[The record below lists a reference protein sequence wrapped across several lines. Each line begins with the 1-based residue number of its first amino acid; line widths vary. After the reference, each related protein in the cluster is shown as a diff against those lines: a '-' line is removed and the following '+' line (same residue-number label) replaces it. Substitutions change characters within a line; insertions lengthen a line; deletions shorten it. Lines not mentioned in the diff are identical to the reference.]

1 MERSSSRDSKDFAS
15 DATFSSH
22 DNARFDASQYSFF
35 GQHNMEETELG
46 GIEEEEGVSQNSLDG
61 DQYHLFNE
69 VTGVGSLLDVDDM
82 NTTFSKTRLTNKTI
96 MQFPG
101 YELGFKRLKAHR
113 GAKGSLEPR
122 CKVQKKLN
130 RVVTGPKRPGVIGDS
145 RSGSFSRESS
155 AAELYDTEFSSW
167 MDQCV
172 MEAENA
178 LKGKRWS
185 SQPHSASMHVGE
197 PKPLY
202 RASSYP
208 EQQLLPQQLQ
218 QQFCSEPTAAAAQ
231 ASFTSFLPPE
241 GRAQQSLHHHHSLP
255 PNIPSLTT
263 GSQITFSAPNYA
275 SLNEPSL
282 QLAGLSQN
290 RGLLHQ
296 RSLPQLTPNPLNNHS
311 QNEWISRAGLLHA
324 SDAALLSNI
333 LQQQL
338 AHQNGLITSPL
349 MSPRQQ
355 LQQNAL
361 LHQPASLGRFPALH
375 PQLLNSH
382 HSAPMFAMRK
392 YDTLLGMSDMRDQRP
407 KPSRKQSI
415 RFSQQNSEP
424 AQKNETSQFK
434 SKYMTGEEIENIL
447 KMQHT
452 SHSKDPYI
460 DDYYHQASLIK
471 KSSGSRLKHHFYPMH
486 LRDLSSRR
494 NNTDPHSH
502 QPLDSLGRLA
512 SQSIRKPRPL
522 LELEP
527 PGSTDGSAGSR
538 PLEHE
543 PMLAARITIE
553 DAFALLLDVEDI
565 DRVMQHNPP
574 QDGGAQLRRRRQIL
588 LEALTNSLQLGDPL
602 GKAENPAGLAPADDV
617 VFLRLI
623 SLPKGRKFFSRYLQL
638 LHPGSE
644 LARILSMAIFRHLR
658 FLFGGLQS
666 DPEAAK
672 TTVILATAV
681 STCVTGMDLNAL
693 SACLAA
699 VVCSSEQPPL
709 RPLGSPAGD
718 GASVLLKSVL
728 ERAADVLFNRHAPG
742 SSKNCDLWQASFA
755 AFFKLLTK
763 YCMSKYDTIRQSI
776 LAQTDSPLEINTE
789 TAKAIGREMPVELW
803 RASLPHTN
811 KDQREK
817 LLEFARRSMPVSGFN
832 PHGESSGLATSE
844 SVRG

>member
-1 MERSSSRDSKDFAS
+1 MERASSRDSKDFAS
-15 DATFSSH
+15 DASFPTH
-22 DNARFDASQYSFF
+22 DNALFDASQYSFF
-35 GQHNMEETELG
+35 GQNSMEEAELG
-46 GIEEEEGVSQNSLDG
+46 GLEEEEDGVSLNALDG
-61 DQYHLFNE
+61 DEYHLFNKDE
-69 VTGVGSLLDVDDM
+69 VAGVGSLLDVDDM
-82 NTTFSKTRLTNKTI
+82 NTTFSK
-96 MQFPG
+96 
-101 YELGFKRLKAHR
+101 
-113 GAKGSLEPR
+113 
-122 CKVQKKLN
+122 LN
-130 RVVTGPKRPGVIGDS
+130 RVVTGPKHPGVIGDS

-155 AAELYDTEFSSW
+155 SAAELYDPEFSNW

-172 MEAENA
+172 LDAENA

-185 SQPHSASMHVGE
+185 SQPHSTSMHVGE

-218 QQFCSEPTAAAAQ
+218 QQHYSSEPAVAPQ
-231 ASFTSFLPPE
+231 ASFTSHHPPPE
-241 GRAQQSLHHHHSLP
+241 GRGQQSLHHHHSLP
-255 PNIPSLTT
+255 PNIPSLNTP
-263 GSQITFSAPNYA
+263 SQLTLSVPNYS
-275 SLNEPSL
+275 SLNDSSHL
-282 QLAGLSQN
+282 RLAGLSHA
-290 RGLLHQ
+290 RGALIHQ
-296 RSLPQLTPNPLNNHS
+296 RSLPQLTPNLLNNHS

-338 AHQNGLITSPL
+338 AHQNGLINNSPL

-361 LHQPASLGRFPALH
+361 HHQPPSLARFPALH
-375 PQLLNSH
+375 PQLQHTH
-382 HSAPMFAMRK
+382 HKSAASMFAMRK
-392 YDTLLGMSDMRDQRP
+392 YDTMLSMADVRDQRP
-407 KPSRKQSI
+407 KPTRKQSI
-415 RFSQQNSEP
+415 RFSQQSSEP
-424 AQKNETSQFK
+424 AQKSETSQFK
-434 SKYMTGEEIENIL
+434 SKYMTGEEIESIL

-527 PGSTDGSAGSR
+527 PSGSSDGSSGGLR
-538 PLEHE
+538 PLEQE
-543 PMLAARITIE
+543 PMLAARITVE

-565 DRVMQHNPP
+565 DRVLQFNPP
-574 QDGGAQLRRRRQIL
+574 QDGGSQLKRRRHIL

-602 GKAENPAGLAPADDV
+602 GKAEHAAGLAPADDL

-644 LARILSMAIFRHLR
+644 LTRILSMAIFRHLR
-658 FLFGGLQS
+658 FLFGGVQS
-666 DPEAAK
+666 DPEAAQ
-672 TTVILATAV
+672 TIVTLAKAV
-681 STCVTGMDLNAL
+681 SACVSGMDLNAL

-718 GASVLLKSVL
+718 GASLIIKSVL
-728 ERAADVLFNRHAPG
+728 ERAADLLFNHHVPPGGG
-742 SSKNCDLWQASFA
+742 SSSSNCDLWQASFA

-776 LAQTDSPLEINTE
+776 LAQTDSPLEINVE
-789 TAKAIGREMPVELW
+789 TTKAIGREMPVELW